1 MERARAEPGLYR
13 EGIREA
19 SRAYAFG
26 ENIFFAFLVAFGALL
41 LTPFTFAGFPVV
53 SVTYVIFL
61 VVMLGGVLRKH
72 LCTNCHYHDK
82 WCHCGWGKL
91 AAGYEKGSG
100 DLELGGKLALVTWG
114 VLMVVPIVG
123 VVLAALLGLTDLTD
137 MYMIIIPFAAMVAG
151 NLMLHIK
158 DCRECKMR
166 YTCPVSGAKG
176 RLEEGSGGPAH
187 PGGVRRRP
195 KERTRGGRGRGK
207 VRTE

>member
-1 MERARAEPGLYR
+1 MERARAEPDLYR
-13 EGIREA
+13 QGIKEA

-26 ENIFFAFLVAFGALL
+26 ENVYFAALVAFGALL
-41 LTPFTFAGFPVV
+41 LTPFNFAGFPVV
-53 SVTYVIFL
+53 SVAYVIFL

-91 AAGYEKGSG
+91 AARYEKGSG
-100 DLELGGKLALVTWG
+100 DMERGGKLALVTWG

-123 VVLAALLGLTDLTD
+123 VVLAALLGLTDLID

-166 YTCPVSGAKG
+166 CTCPVSGAKG
-176 RLEEGSGGPAH
+176 RDEGRGGGPTR
-187 PGGVRRRP
+187 PGDGKRRRSQM
-195 KERTRGGRGRGK
+195 TAGHQGK
-207 VRTE
+207 GKKREV